1 MELKDAKSFRVSAQ
15 KARAKEM
22 PKIPKDHD
30 EMDPEKV
37 KNNLANQ
44 WLTLCLF
51 TKFVCIPKSFWG
63 IKIHL
68 QR

>member
-37 KNNLANQ
+37 KVFCDQGQGSQKVVMSHSQMLGKFEY
-44 WLTLCLF
+44 TLPA
-51 TKFVCIPKSFWG
+51 KF
-63 IKIHL
+63 
-68 QR
+68 